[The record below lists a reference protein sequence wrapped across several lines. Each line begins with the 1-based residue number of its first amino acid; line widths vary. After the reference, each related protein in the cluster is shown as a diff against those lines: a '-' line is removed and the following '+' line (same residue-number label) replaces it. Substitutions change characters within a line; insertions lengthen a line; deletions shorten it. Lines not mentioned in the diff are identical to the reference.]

1 MDSQHLFS
9 HSGEIFNLNFLLR
22 SASNMITSS
31 SITLPALLKVDPA
44 PLFVELELPAHG
56 WVGSPMAAWFK
67 IHNRTSQLLEV
78 ELNLQAS
85 DAFMFAGQ
93 KQVIDL
99 MTFLRNE
106 AYMIISL
113 AQVEIN
119 A

>member
-1 MDSQHLFS
+1 
-9 HSGEIFNLNFLLR
+9 
-22 SASNMITSS
+22 MITSS

-67 IHNRTSQLLEV
+67 IHNRTCQLLEV

-93 KQVIDL
+93 KQVNDL
-99 MTFLRNE
+99 PTMLRVSTN
-106 AYMIISL
+106 INLSI
-113 AQVEIN
+113 AQVEID

>member
-1 MDSQHLFS
+1 MLNAIVFS
-9 HSGEIFNLNFLLR
+9 P
-22 SASNMITSS
+22 SNMITSS

-67 IHNRTSQLLEV
+67 IHNRTCQLLEV

-93 KQVIDL
+93 KQVFD
-99 MTFLRNE
+99 TQPSCF
-106 AYMIISL
+106 
-113 AQVEIN
+113 
-119 A
+119 

>member
-1 MDSQHLFS
+1 
-9 HSGEIFNLNFLLR
+9 
-22 SASNMITSS
+22 MITSS

-99 MTFLRNE
+99 SENHFGYFN
-106 AYMIISL
+106 
-113 AQVEIN
+113 
-119 A
+119 